1 MRRKKE
7 KDELGLITEAR
18 EPFSLSNFFRV
29 QVAGKFR
36 HMKRILKEKGVL
48 FFLFSPFQA
57 RSRLVVQLFLLA
69 AGILFGIIPRATSMM
84 SAVQDMAYQSE
95 IHGLTQKR
103 VGDLTITPA
112 ASSHY
117 ERRHLLAF
125 VLSGE
130 NLPSSVSR
138 YDVRLARSYGASDW
152 GDVTYSYNL
161 FPVDNDRRILL
172 VCLDQTEQASGYGAF
187 RLLVSLSGEEDLED
201 YAVESSSFEIVIS
214 TAQETSDLYDRDGI
228 HLSALTEAICGN
240 GGIGEAESDLQDALD
255 EYQIALE
262 QAEAMPMGITVT
274 PTAEDLETYCLRNQ
288 MYRTLEDD
296 STVADLAGMRE
307 AVTPEL
313 SYNVVLTSG
322 GIPYDEVWMDAH
334 EDAQMTSDES
344 QIAEEFDHVN
354 EAKDAVISAME
365 AVNTEAAAWYSTLKA
380 YEIVLAQT
388 PELSD
393 FPVFA
398 SCMNSLFDTPSDET
412 IEGDVPDETS
422 GETIGN
428 NPGGTVDEASEN
440 NPGTVSEPPEAAEG
454 ETSLDNTETG
464 GGQAAGTP

>member
-7 KDELGLITEAR
+7 KDDLGLITEAR

-29 QVAGKFR
+29 QAAGKFR

-69 AGILFGIIPRATSMM
+69 AGILFGIIPRATSMV

-95 IHGLTQKR
+95 VHGLTQKR

-125 VLSGE
+125 VLSGK

-214 TAQETSDLYDRDGI
+214 TAQETSGLYDRDGI

-240 GGIGEAESDLQDALD
+240 GGIEEAESALQDALD
-255 EYQIALE
+255 AYQIALE
-262 QAEAMPMGITVT
+262 QAEAMPIGITVT
-274 PTAEDLETYCLRNQ
+274 PTTEDLETYCLRNH

-296 STVADLAGMRE
+296 STVADLAGIRE
-307 AVTPEL
+307 AVSPEL

-322 GIPYDEVWMDAH
+322 GIPYDEVWMEEH

-344 QIAEEFDHVN
+344 RIAEEFDHVN

-365 AVNTEAAAWYSTLKA
+365 AVNAEAAEWYNTLKT
-380 YEIVLAQT
+380 YEIVLTQT

-393 FPVFA
+393 FPVTA
-398 SCMNSLFDTPSDET
+398 PCMDSLFAAPVDEET
-412 IEGDVPDETS
+412 SDVPEDGTESTSGGMPEGTEEDVSEETS
-422 GETIGN
+422 
-428 NPGGTVDEASEN
+428 
-440 NPGTVSEPPEAAEG
+440 EPIEG
-454 ETSLDNTETG
+454 ETSLDNTENG